1 MWSKQKQQ
9 TKTTKHT
16 IEFSNNT
23 PVQQATLPLYSTWS
37 ETSNPVRQSITGAV
51 GFFEQTTP
59 VRAEAPKHIDEP
71 AFRGFAGYM
80 TRSISAPR
88 LTRFSTKSG

>member
-1 MWSKQKQQ
+1 
-9 TKTTKHT
+9 
-16 IEFSNNT
+16 
-23 PVQQATLPLYSTWS
+23 
-37 ETSNPVRQSITGAV
+37 V